1 MTHNSHLLEISYAKK
16 LSRIKKTHICWES
29 GMQMNSLKGSAETE
43 IAYTYAHKINSRLWG
58 NLQAESDMQNDSLT
72 TNSLVWT
79 QRDKLFQLL
88 RNNVKY
94 EWDCPGSVDQQHVHA
109 Y

>member
-1 MTHNSHLLEISYAKK
+1 
-16 LSRIKKTHICWES
+16 
-29 GMQMNSLKGSAETE
+29 MQMSSLKGSAEAE
-43 IAYTYAHKINSRLWG
+43 IPYTYPPKINSRLWE
-58 NLQAESDMQNDSLT
+58 NLQAGSDVQNDSLA

-79 QRDKLFQLL
+79 QSDKLFQLL

-94 EWDCPGSVDQQHVHA
+94 SWDCPESVDQQYVHA